1 LSSLEQAQ
9 RIGAIAQDKLAEDV
23 VILDMRPVC
32 IYTDFFVICTG
43 RNPRQT
49 KAIWD
54 EIHEVLKREHG
65 ALPRSVDGAQEGNWV
80 VADYLDVVLHVFT
93 PDTRAYY
100 KLEDLWGDVPSIE
113 LEAATA

>member
-1 LSSLEQAQ
+1 LSPLEQAQ

-43 RNPRQT
+43 RNARQT
-49 KAIWD
+49 KGIWD
-54 EIHEVLKREHG
+54 EIHEVLKREHQ
-65 ALPRSVDGAQEGNWV
+65 ALPRSVDGAQEGTWIV
-80 VADYLDVVLHVFT
+80 VDYLDVVLHVFT